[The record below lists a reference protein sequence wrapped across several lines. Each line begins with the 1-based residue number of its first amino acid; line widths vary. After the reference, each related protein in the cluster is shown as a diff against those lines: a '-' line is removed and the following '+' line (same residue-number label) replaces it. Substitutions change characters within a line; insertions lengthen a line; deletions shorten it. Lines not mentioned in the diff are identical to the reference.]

1 MLTKHFTAFSRQVR
15 EGVIINKMAK
25 ENDLILNSKREV
37 VGNRITRKR
46 VLINGEPLDLLI
58 GDTSSLEPQERKL
71 LAELEEGGE
80 DYIDRELWIKV
91 TSGGK
96 RKMAE
101 ARPEKPEVS
110 LEVIIEDDQKPKR
123 QKLMTDYQIRLE
135 VEQEQEKESQVTR
148 AEAGS
153 KYCTLCSQH
162 SSLHPFEKIRAE
174 RSFFVQPDWL
184 YSKVS

>member
-1 MLTKHFTAFSRQVR
+1 MEPPDESLDDTNPLLKHQWVHHQGQQPEFWAKVLTKHFTAFSRQVR

-80 DYIDRELWIKV
+80 DYIDREL
-91 TSGGK
+91 
-96 RKMAE
+96 
-101 ARPEKPEVS
+101 
-110 LEVIIEDDQKPKR
+110 
-123 QKLMTDYQIRLE
+123 
-135 VEQEQEKESQVTR
+135 
-148 AEAGS
+148 
-153 KYCTLCSQH
+153 
-162 SSLHPFEKIRAE
+162 
-174 RSFFVQPDWL
+174 
-184 YSKVS
+184 